1 MTPTGSAFEYPD
13 EAGYPDGVGTLTQD
27 QTLLIQELADDERTP
42 DFSFAV
48 VDDEAAGAYTA
59 IVGDTAIGGI
69 PYSVVD
75 DERLVL
81 LATSVLPEFR
91 HQGVATE
98 LIRRVLD
105 DLRSRRKRITVM
117 CPIVSSFIQRN
128 PGYADLIDGEHPGV
142 GGVRP

>member
-1 MTPTGSAFEYPD
+1 MTPAFEYPD
-13 EAGYPDGVGTLTQD
+13 EAGYPDGFGTLTQE
-27 QTLLIQELADDERTP
+27 QQVLIQEVADDEHTP
-42 DFSFAV
+42 DFAFAV
-48 VDDEAAGAYTA
+48 IDDAASSAYTA
-59 IVGDTAIGGI
+59 IVGDTAIAGL
-69 PYSVVD
+69 PYTVVD

-105 DLRSRRKRITVM
+105 DLRSRGKLVTVM
-117 CPIVSSFIQRN
+117 CPIVTAFIRRN
-128 PGYADLIDGEHPGV
+128 PEYADLVDGEHPGL